1 MAIVL
6 IITPESGEK
15 IELPIL
21 SSCTIGR
28 SSSCDLKL
36 EDSKISGKHG
46 LFELTPKGELH
57 YSDLGSSN
65 GSFLNESQIQKI
77 QFKVNEILK
86 IGNTSITIDTKRLT
100 AHEQQSL
107 GQAVKANSNKGISL
121 PDENKADSKPKPT
134 IKSGAKVGVS
144 LNKNLKNKK

>member
-6 IITPESGEK
+6 IVTPESGDK

-36 EDSKISGKHG
+36 DDSKISGKHG
-46 LFELTPKGELH
+46 LFELTPKGELY

-65 GSFLNESQIQKI
+65 GSFLNDSQIQKI
-77 QFKVNEILK
+77 QFKVNEVLK
-86 IGNTSITIDTKRLT
+86 IGNTTIIIDAKRLT

-107 GQAVKANSNKGISL
+107 GQGIKANSIKGISL
-121 PDENKADSKPKPT
+121 PDENKASPQPKPT
-134 IKSGAKVGVS
+134 IKSGAKVGIS